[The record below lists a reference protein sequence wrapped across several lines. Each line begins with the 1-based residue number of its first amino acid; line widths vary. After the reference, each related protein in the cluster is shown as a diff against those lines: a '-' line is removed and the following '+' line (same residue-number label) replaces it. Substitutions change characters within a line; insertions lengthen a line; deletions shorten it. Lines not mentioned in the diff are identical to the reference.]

1 MKKTHKQLMAG
12 RGQAADADRSKLAWW
27 EEARFGLFIHWG
39 LYSIPAGVWKNKDVR
54 GIGEWI
60 MYNAQI
66 PISEYSKLAARF
78 NPVEFDAAG
87 WVAVAK
93 SAGMR
98 YLVIT
103 AKHHDGFALF
113 NSPSNPYNIVDAS
126 PFGRDPMAEL
136 SSECR
141 KAGIKLGFYYSQ
153 DQDWHDPNGAWN
165 DWDYDEGK
173 KDFDAYFRGK
183 VVPQVTELL
192 TQYGPIG
199 LIWFDTPYT
208 IGKKHSLELRDL
220 VHRLQPDCLVSGR
233 VGNDLGDY
241 GSLGDNQIPVGR
253 INGDYET
260 PATMNDTWGFRSG
273 DENWKS
279 PKTLL
284 YLLVDLASKGIN
296 YLLNVGPTGT
306 GRIPTAS
313 IERLEHIGKWLKVN
327 GEAIYGS
334 TASPFPY
341 EFSWGRMTCKGNR
354 LFVIFFEWPTD
365 DFELL
370 GLRNVVKEAHALASP
385 ERKLAVE
392 QAVNSEM
399 DYTKTTISGFR
410 EPFADSRSP
419 EGMFPV
425 VVLDLDGEPRVDE
438 VIFQQPDFTTTLPSF
453 MCTINVP
460 AGRSSDGSE
469 DLEISRSGFTDEWRD
484 IESWISWRFKLIK
497 PGNYELRVLSA
508 APRRSETRNDTTQA
522 TAGEPHRVEV
532 KVSAEGGE
540 IATVAGALT
549 PDHIVES
556 PRAQYYPE
564 VATVLGRVDIPSAGT
579 LDIALRA
586 TVIDPNVEAGL
597 AVSGLELV
605 PVD

>member
-1 MKKTHKQLMAG
+1 MKKTYKQLMAG

-39 LYSIPAGVWKNKDVR
+39 LYSIPGGVWKGEDVH

-66 PISEYSKLAARF
+66 PVSEYSELAGEF

-113 NSPSNPYNIVDAS
+113 HSPSNPYNIVDAT

-136 SSECR
+136 AAECR
-141 KAGIKLGFYYSQ
+141 KADITLGFYYSQ

-183 VVPQVTELL
+183 VIPQITELL
-192 TQYGPIG
+192 TQYGRIG

-208 IGKKHSLELRDL
+208 IGIKHSVELRDL

-253 INGDYET
+253 ITGDYET
-260 PATMNDTWGFRSG
+260 PATMNDTWGYRSG

-279 PKTLL
+279 PDTLL

-296 YLLNVGPTGT
+296 YLLNVGPTGK
-306 GRIPTAS
+306 GGIPEPS
-313 IERLEHIGKWLKVN
+313 IERLEHIGKWLRVN

-334 TASPFPY
+334 AASPFPY
-341 EFSWGRMTCKGNR
+341 EFKWGRITSKGNR
-354 LFVIFFEWPTD
+354 LFVIFFEWPEI

-370 GLRNVVKEAHALASP
+370 GLKNAVTAAYPLAAPS
-385 ERKLAVE
+385 RKLNVAQLADQGMEYVKITL
-392 QAVNSEM
+392 SEF
-399 DYTKTTISGFR
+399 G
-410 EPFADSRSP
+410 EPP
-419 EGMFPV
+419 TGMYPV
-425 VVLDLDGEPRVDE
+425 VVLELDGEPIVDE
-438 VIFQQPDFTTTLPSF
+438 VIFQQPDGTITLPSF
-453 MCTINVP
+453 MCTVHQP
-460 AGRSSDGSE
+460 AADSDNSSSE
-469 DLEISRSGFTDEWRD
+469 LEISRTGFTDEWRD
-484 IESWISWRFKLIK
+484 TSEWISWQFKLLK
-497 PGNYELRVLSA
+497 PGAYEVRTHSA
-508 APRRSETRNDTTQA
+508 APRKSETRNDTARQA
-522 TAGEPHRVEV
+522 LSEPHRIDVEV
-532 KVSAEGGE
+532 SENSRE
-540 IATVAGALT
+540 IGRIAGALT
-549 PDHIVES
+549 PDHPVDS

-564 VATVLGRVDIPSAGT
+564 VATVLGVVNITSAGT

-586 TVIDPNVEAGL
+586 TVIDPNAETGL
-597 AVSGLELV
+597 AVSGLELI
-605 PVD
+605 PIDEA